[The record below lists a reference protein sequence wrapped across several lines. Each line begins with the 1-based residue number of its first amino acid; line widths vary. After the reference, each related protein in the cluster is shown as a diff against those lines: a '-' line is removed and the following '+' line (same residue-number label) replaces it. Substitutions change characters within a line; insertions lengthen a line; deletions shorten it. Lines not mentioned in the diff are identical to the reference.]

1 MVSVI
6 LDTNSV
12 IAYIN
17 GDPEVARRIELI
29 PELLLPSIVIG
40 EMAYGANQSARRDEN
55 INQINNFSS
64 ACEVI
69 LCGESAAYEYG
80 RIKSNLKNK
89 GTKIPENDVWIAACA
104 IEMNLPLLSRDVH
117 FDAVDGLRRV
127 GW

>member
-40 EMAYGANQSARRDEN
+40 EMAYGAYQSARRDEN
-55 INQINNFSS
+55 IN
-64 ACEVI
+64 
-69 LCGESAAYEYG
+69 
-80 RIKSNLKNK
+80 
-89 GTKIPENDVWIAACA
+89 
-104 IEMNLPLLSRDVH
+104 
-117 FDAVDGLRRV
+117 
-127 GW
+127 